1 MKRFLLIVV
10 VLACAA
16 TNLSAMTIEAV
27 AKRDTVYSRPRQIT
41 TSFGKLPATG
51 EYGIFVN
58 ITLRPE
64 QGERSNDTLFYR
76 LPGGILR
83 EDALLYTMSDQ
94 KKIILAE
101 KRWLGWKPADTVEI
115 RYRITRERSRYSTFK
130 VWIEVK

>member
-1 MKRFLLIVV
+1 
-10 VLACAA
+10 
-16 TNLSAMTIEAV
+16 T
-27 AKRDTVYSRPRQIT
+27 KRDSVYTRPLQVT

-58 ITLRPE
+58 ITLRAE

-83 EDALLYTMSDQ
+83 EDALLYTMSKT
-94 KKIILAE
+94 KKIILAK

-115 RYRITRERSRYSTFK
+115 RYRITRERPSYSTFK
-130 VWIEVK
+130 VWIDVK